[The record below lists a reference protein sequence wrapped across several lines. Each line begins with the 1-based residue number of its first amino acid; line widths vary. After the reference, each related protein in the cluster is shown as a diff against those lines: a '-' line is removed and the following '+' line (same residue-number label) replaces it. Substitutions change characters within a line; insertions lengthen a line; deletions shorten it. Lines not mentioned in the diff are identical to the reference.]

1 MLNAPCKNCK
11 GGKLTHGLCKDR
23 CSRYKD
29 FKTDRIGFKKFM
41 KEAVLDINSATK
53 IQQLKL
59 RR

>member
-1 MLNAPCKNCK
+1 MLNVPCKNCK

-29 FKTDRIGFKKFM
+29 FKADRIGFKKFM

-53 IQQLKL
+53 YSS
-59 RR
+59 